1 MKRKSVIALMLAG
14 CLLFTAGCGGDKK
27 SEKGLSNEYVKI
39 SQYKGVEVEKAEVP
53 EVTDEDVENSI
64 QAVLSE
70 QTKPVTDR
78 PLKEGDIAQFDYTG
92 KLKSTGEVFDEG
104 TLSLGNGETY
114 VEGFEEGIYGHNLN
128 ETFDIDVTFPEGYGG
143 TEKPELSNAEVVFT
157 VTIKSIEE
165 RVATELTDEVVKIIS
180 KESKTVKEYREEVRK
195 NLEKSNKQSA
205 ESTMMNDAWTEIMG
219 NAEVVK
225 YPEDELKKAEEQ
237 MDKQMKTI
245 MEQTYGISFEDYL
258 EQTGTKEADYKKQIT
273 EMAKEYV
280 KQMLVVDAIA
290 EEENLELSD
299 KEYDK
304 EIEKFSKENGYTSS
318 EELLQSW
325 GEEQV
330 KDSILQ
336 NEVLEWAVDN
346 CKLVEEKQAD
356 TSKTDEEK

>member
-1 MKRKSVIALMLAG
+1 M
-14 CLLFTAGCGGDKK
+14 
-27 SEKGLSNEYVKI
+27 
-39 SQYKGVEVEKAEVP
+39 
-53 EVTDEDVENSI
+53 
-64 QAVLSE
+64 
-70 QTKPVTDR
+70 
-78 PLKEGDIAQFDYTG
+78 
-92 KLKSTGEVFDEG
+92 
-104 TLSLGNGETY
+104 
-114 VEGFEEGIYGHNLN
+114 EGFEEGIYGHNLN

-165 RVATELTDEVVKIIS
+165 RVATELTDEVVKTIS

>member
-27 SEKGLSNEYVKI
+27 KEKGLSNDYVKI

-53 EVTDEDVENSI
+53 EVTDEEIENSI

-70 QTKPVTDR
+70 QTKDVTDR
-78 PLKEGDIAQFDYTG
+78 PLKEGDIAEVTYTG

-114 VEGFEEGIYGHNLN
+114 VDGSEEPIYGHNLN
-128 ETFDIDVTFPEGYGG
+128 ETFDVNVTFPEGYGG
-143 TEKPELSNAEVVFT
+143 ADKPELSNAEVVFT
-157 VTIKSIEE
+157 VTINSIKEK
-165 RVATELTDEVVKIIS
+165 VNQELTDEVVQKIS
-180 KESKTVKEYREEVRK
+180 KKSKTVKEYREEVRK

-205 ESTMMNDAWTEIMG
+205 ESTMMNDVWTEIMG

-225 YPEDELKKAEEQ
+225 YPEDELKKAKEQ
-237 MDKQMKTI
+237 MDKQMKMI
-245 MEQTYGISFEDYL
+245 MEQAYGLSFEDYL
-258 EQTGTKEADYKKQIT
+258 EQTGTKEEDYNKQIT

-290 EEENLELSD
+290 EEENLEFSD

-304 EIEKFSKENGYTSS
+304 EIQKFSKENGYKSS

-336 NEVLEWAVDN
+336 NEVLEWALDH
-346 CKLVEEKQAD
+346 CKLVEEKQED
-356 TSKTDEEK
+356 TSKTEEK